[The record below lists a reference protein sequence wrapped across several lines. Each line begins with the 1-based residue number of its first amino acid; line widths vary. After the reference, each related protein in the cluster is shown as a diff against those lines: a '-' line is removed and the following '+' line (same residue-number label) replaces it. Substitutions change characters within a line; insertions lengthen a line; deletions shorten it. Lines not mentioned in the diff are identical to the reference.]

1 MPKKRDTNADAQAN
15 KPTAEAANAGQPDT
29 PTAQAPNAATPG
41 VPPVDPAAK
50 RAKNAAAL
58 LAIIRDIDP
67 VELWDVLDAMKRDA
81 EELKAQRAQD
91 AAKAEEKAREQSMLD
106 WTRHCQKMGDEN
118 EERERQRRLAE
129 MSKTP
134 YQRQKEVGE
143 LVMLAVTGKRK

>member
-1 MPKKRDTNADAQAN
+1 MPKKRDTNADGQAN
-15 KPTAEAANAGQPDT
+15 KPTAEAANAGQANK

-81 EELKAQRAQD
+81 EKLKAQRAQD
-91 AAKAEEKAREQSMLD
+91 AAKAEEKAREQAMLD
-106 WTRHCQKMGDEN
+106 WVRHCQKMGEES
-118 EERERQRRLAE
+118 EERERQRRIAE

-134 YQRQKEVGE
+134 LQRQIEVGE
-143 LVMLAVTGKRK
+143 LVHLAMTGKRK